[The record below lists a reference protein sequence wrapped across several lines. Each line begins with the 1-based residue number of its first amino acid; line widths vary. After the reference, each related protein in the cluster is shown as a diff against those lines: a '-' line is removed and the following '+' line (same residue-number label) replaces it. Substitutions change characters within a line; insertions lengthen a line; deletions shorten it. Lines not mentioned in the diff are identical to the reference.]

1 MKEKKNYIDNIPRIN
16 DMKWEVL
23 EDGIVEITVENT
35 GFYNKV
41 AQRLFKK
48 PRYSFI
54 KLDEYGSFV
63 WQQIDG
69 KKSIYEIGKELGNKH
84 NGASDQL
91 YERLSKYLGILERN
105 KYIVFETINSN
116 YRYNFI
122 CHSNNDYI
130 WLGNRKTKKSNKGFN
145 EFAF

>member
-1 MKEKKNYIDNIPRIN
+1 MQWCFLNKNGEFMKEKKNYIDNIPRIN

-69 KKSIYEIGKELGNKH
+69 KKSIYEIGKELGNK
-84 NGASDQL
+84 NKGASDQL
-91 YERLSKYLGILERN
+91 YERLSKYFGILERN
-105 KYIVFETINSN
+105 KYIVF
-116 YRYNFI
+116 
-122 CHSNNDYI
+122 
-130 WLGNRKTKKSNKGFN
+130 KK
-145 EFAF
+145 

>member
-69 KKSIYEIGKELGNKH
+69 KKVYMKLEKNLEISIR
-84 NGASDQL
+84 GASDQL
-91 YERLSKYLGILERN
+91 YERLSKYFGILERN
-105 KYIVFETINSN
+105 KYIVFE
-116 YRYNFI
+116 
-122 CHSNNDYI
+122 
-130 WLGNRKTKKSNKGFN
+130 K
-145 EFAF
+145 

>member
-69 KKSIYEIGKELGNKH
+69 KKSIYEISIRVLQISYMKDFQN
-84 NGASDQL
+84 
-91 YERLSKYLGILERN
+91 ILE
-105 KYIVFETINSN
+105 Y
-116 YRYNFI
+116 
-122 CHSNNDYI
+122 
-130 WLGNRKTKKSNKGFN
+130 
-145 EFAF
+145 

>member
-35 GFYNKV
+35 GFY
-41 AQRLFKK
+41 
-48 PRYSFI
+48 I

-84 NGASDQL
+84 KGASDQL
-91 YERLSKYLGILERN
+91 YERLSKYFGILERN
-105 KYIVFETINSN
+105 KYIVFE
-116 YRYNFI
+116 
-122 CHSNNDYI
+122 
-130 WLGNRKTKKSNKGFN
+130 K
-145 EFAF
+145 

>member
-84 NGASDQL
+84 KGASDQL
-91 YERLSKYLGILERN
+91 YERLWKYFGILERN
-105 KYIVFETINSN
+105 KYIVFE
-116 YRYNFI
+116 
-122 CHSNNDYI
+122 
-130 WLGNRKTKKSNKGFN
+130 K
-145 EFAF
+145 

>member
-16 DMKWEVL
+16 AMKWEVL

-84 NGASDQL
+84 KGASDQL
-91 YERLSKYLGILERN
+91 YERLSKYFGILERN
-105 KYIVFETINSN
+105 KYIVFE
-116 YRYNFI
+116 
-122 CHSNNDYI
+122 
-130 WLGNRKTKKSNKGFN
+130 K
-145 EFAF
+145 